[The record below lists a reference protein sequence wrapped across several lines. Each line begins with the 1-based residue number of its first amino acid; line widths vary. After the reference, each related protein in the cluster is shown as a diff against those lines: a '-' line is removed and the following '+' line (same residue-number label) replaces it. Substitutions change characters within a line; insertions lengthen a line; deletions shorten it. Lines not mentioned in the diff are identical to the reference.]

1 VTGDERNKLAKAW
14 IALQTTQH
22 APEYNSLFWSF
33 ERTYDLVREDPV
45 EAWKLILT
53 IWSLDQSL
61 PTRQSLSAGP
71 IEELLCFHGEYI
83 IPHIE
88 RQAKADPSFAAL
100 LGGVWQNTMSDS
112 IWNRLQEAWIALDGF
127 PFLKTRRLQQ
137 SQEQNQAQHQAQNQ
151 AQREKLPPLEVLQST
166 LLEFA
171 KLGALLLCMF
181 SIYVVFRTLFLSI
194 EDSHAI
200 LQPPQIFTN
209 RILDALLLI
218 ALSAAISLLGGII
231 FRESEPKPH
240 SSLAATLPLQIFSW
254 ATSIM
259 LTLFVLAHFLETHY
273 IFSPKVHW

>member
-1 VTGDERNKLAKAW
+1 VTGDERNKLARAW
-14 IALQTTQH
+14 IALQATPQH
-22 APEYNSLFWSF
+22 APEHNSLFWSF
-33 ERTYDLVREDPV
+33 EQTYNLVREDPA

-61 PTRQSLSAGP
+61 PTRRSLSAGP

-88 RQAKADPSFAAL
+88 RQAKADPSFATL

-112 IWNRLQEAWIALDGF
+112 IWNRLQEAWIALDGLT
-127 PFLKTRRLQQ
+127 FLRTQRQGLRQD
-137 SQEQNQAQHQAQNQ
+137 
-151 AQREKLPPLEVLQST
+151 QREKLPPLEVLQSA

-171 KLGALLLCMF
+171 KLGALLLCML
-181 SIYVVFRTLFLSI
+181 SLYVVFRTLFLSI
-194 EDSHAI
+194 EDPHAI

-218 ALSAAISLLGGII
+218 ALSATISLLGGII

-240 SSLAATLPLQIFSW
+240 PSLAATLPLQIFSW

-259 LTLFVLAHFLETHY
+259 LTLFVLARFLETHY
-273 IFSPKVHW
+273 IFTPKIHW

>member
-1 VTGDERNKLAKAW
+1 MLLELAKPDGHIVTNDERNRLAKAW
-14 IALQTTQH
+14 IALQTTPQH
-22 APEYNSLFWSF
+22 VPEYNSLFWSF
-33 ERTYDLVREDPV
+33 EQTYDLVREDPV

-88 RQAKADPSFAAL
+88 RQAKADPSFARL
-100 LGGVWQNTMSDS
+100 LGGVWQNTMPDS
-112 IWNRLQEAWIALDGF
+112 IWNRLQDVWIAPDGITY
-127 PFLKTRRLQQ
+127 LNR
-137 SQEQNQAQHQAQNQ
+137 S
-151 AQREKLPPLEVLQST
+151 EKLPALEVLQST

-171 KLGALLLCMF
+171 KLGALLLCML
-181 SIYVVFRTLFLSI
+181 SLYVVFRTLFLSI
-194 EDSHAI
+194 EDPYAI

-259 LTLFVLAHFLETHY
+259 LTLFVLARFLETHY

>member
-14 IALQTTQH
+14 IALQTTPQH

-33 ERTYDLVREDPV
+33 EQTYNLVREDPV
-45 EAWKLILT
+45 EAWNLILT

-71 IEELLCFHGEYI
+71 IEELLCFHGESI

-88 RQAKADPSFAAL
+88 RQAKADPSFATL

-112 IWNRLQEAWIALDGF
+112 TWNRLQEAWIALDGF
-127 PFLKTRRLQQ
+127 TFLRTRRPELRP
-137 SQEQNQAQHQAQNQ
+137 ELRQ
-151 AQREKLPPLEVLQST
+151 AQREKLPPLEVLQSA
-166 LLEFA
+166 LVEFA
-171 KLGALLLCMF
+171 KLGALLLCML
-181 SIYVVFRTLFLSI
+181 SLYVVFRTLFLSI

-209 RILDALLLI
+209 RMLDALLLI

-231 FRESEPKPH
+231 FRESEPKPR
-240 SSLAATLPLQIFSW
+240 SSIAATLPLQIFSW

-259 LTLFVLAHFLETHY
+259 LTLFVLARFLETHY
-273 IFSPKVHW
+273 IFTPKVHW

>member
-1 VTGDERNKLAKAW
+1 M
-14 IALQTTQH
+14 
-22 APEYNSLFWSF
+22 
-33 ERTYDLVREDPV
+33 
-45 EAWKLILT
+45 LILT
-53 IWSLDQSL
+53 IWSLDQSR
-61 PTRQSLSAGP
+61 PTRRSLSAGP
-71 IEELLCFHGEYI
+71 LEELLCFHGEYI

-88 RQAKADPSFAAL
+88 RQAKADPSFATL

-127 PFLKTRRLQQ
+127 TFLKTQR
-137 SQEQNQAQHQAQNQ
+137 QE
-151 AQREKLPPLEVLQST
+151 QREKLPPLEVLQSA

-171 KLGALLLCMF
+171 KLGALLLCML
-181 SIYVVFRTLFLSI
+181 SLYIVFRTLFLSI
-194 EDSHAI
+194 DDPHAI

-231 FRESEPKPH
+231 FREAEPDPH
-240 SSLAATLPLQIFSW
+240 PSLAATLPLQIFSW

-273 IFSPKVHW
+273 IFTPKVHW